1 MVLVTHIQIF
11 SEWLGE
17 QKVGIY
23 HDEIYGRKKG
33 SQPNWWD
40 PKLGSST
47 SNTGRNMGGR
57 GGRWDPKLGE
67 ASTSNSATS

>member
-1 MVLVTHIQIF
+1 MDVVLVTHIQIF

-47 SNTGRNMGGR
+47 SKQQ
-57 GGRWDPKLGE
+57 WDQLAQAVAAPAGDI
-67 ASTSNSATS
+67 